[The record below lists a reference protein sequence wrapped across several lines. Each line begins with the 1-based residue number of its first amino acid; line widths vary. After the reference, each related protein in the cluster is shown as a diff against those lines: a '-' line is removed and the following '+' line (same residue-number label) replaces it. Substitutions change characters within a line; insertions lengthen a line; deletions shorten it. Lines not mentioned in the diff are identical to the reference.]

1 MGPAGS
7 SKAWWGRPYPRPAV
21 WCPCSSAG
29 WGLSP
34 AMLTEPPGVLLHLC
48 CSRVCLTGFEWP
60 GRLFLPPDCL
70 ASSQGMLGKGLLGCC
85 PVPSRETGSRCSL
98 TLTAVCRAAS
108 LGGPLGLTKCIP
120 QPPASE
126 SGQAGEPGWPC
137 SHPPLPWAVLC
148 MSLQAVNQRERAP
161 SLRFPRKP
169 TALGLGQARAAP
181 PSRPS
186 QRLRIGIL
194 L

>member
-34 AMLTEPPGVLLHLC
+34 VMLTEPPGVLLHLC

-70 ASSQGMLGKGLLGCC
+70 ASSQGMLGKGLRGCC
-85 PVPSRETGSRCSL
+85 PVHSRETGSRCSL

-126 SGQAGEPGWPC
+126 SGQAGEPGWP
-137 SHPPLPWAVLC
+137 S
-148 MSLQAVNQRERAP
+148 
-161 SLRFPRKP
+161 P
-169 TALGLGQARAAP
+169 TRPCLGLSCACLC
-181 PSRPS
+181 RPS
-186 QRLRIGIL
+186 TSVSVL
-194 L
+194 LVFGSLESRQHWGWGRRGLPCHPSPPRGSG